1 MKQQV
6 NFLLFWGSQSL
17 SQLGSAMSGFALI
30 LWVYRQTGSAMPTSL
45 LTFFSY
51 LPMILA
57 STAAGPFV
65 DMHKKKTIM
74 LLCDLIAALCSCR
87 VLAVLLLGRLEL
99 WHIYVVN
106 GIVGLMNAFQIPAHA
121 VAVGLIA
128 PGQQYGRVSGLNSFS
143 SNLCTV
149 AAPMLAAALY
159 SIGRLSGVVLFDLC
173 TFLAAELLL
182 LLRIRIPEDIPVKGS
197 GRRKIFAGCAEGFRY
212 LAERRDLLLLIAGM
226 AVLNFFSRLT
236 YENILSPMVLA
247 RSGGSETALGT
258 VNAVLGLG
266 GILGGLAV
274 SAGKLP
280 ESDPHKLIWLPAAF
294 SFLFGDLLMGF
305 GRGQAV
311 WCVAAAAASIPI
323 PFLSAGQNIVL
334 YRTIPKEMQGRV
346 FAVRNALQYSTIP
359 AGILLGGWLAD
370 FVFEPYLVSGTA
382 LSQFL
387 QQLVGAKEGS
397 GMAVMFLCTGTLGA
411 AFSLVWYGLSKKHG
425 PRS

>member
-30 LWVYRQTGSAMPTSL
+30 LWVYRQTGSAMTTAL

-74 LLCDLIAALCSCR
+74 LLCDLIAALCSCW

-149 AAPMLAAALY
+149 AAPMLAACLLY
-159 SIGRLSGVVLFDLC
+159 TSCPD
-173 TFLAAELLL
+173 A
-182 LLRIRIPEDIPVKGS
+182 LLRS
-197 GRRKIFAGCAEGFRY
+197 
-212 LAERRDLLLLIAGM
+212 
-226 AVLNFFSRLT
+226 
-236 YENILSPMVLA
+236 LS
-247 RSGGSETALGT
+247 
-258 VNAVLGLG
+258 
-266 GILGGLAV
+266 
-274 SAGKLP
+274 
-280 ESDPHKLIWLPAAF
+280 
-294 SFLFGDLLMGF
+294 
-305 GRGQAV
+305 
-311 WCVAAAAASIPI
+311 
-323 PFLSAGQNIVL
+323 
-334 YRTIPKEMQGRV
+334 
-346 FAVRNALQYSTIP
+346 
-359 AGILLGGWLAD
+359 ILLCAAPPARMRPHWD
-370 FVFEPYLVSGTA
+370 TA
-382 LSQFL
+382 
-387 QQLVGAKEGS
+387 
-397 GMAVMFLCTGTLGA
+397 
-411 AFSLVWYGLSKKHG
+411 
-425 PRS
+425 R